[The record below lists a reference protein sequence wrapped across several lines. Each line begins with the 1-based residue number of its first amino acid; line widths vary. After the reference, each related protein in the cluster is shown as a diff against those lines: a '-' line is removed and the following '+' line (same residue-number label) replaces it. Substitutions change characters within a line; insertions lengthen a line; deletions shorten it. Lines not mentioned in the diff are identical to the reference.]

1 MTMRDYDA
9 AREIL
14 VARDDLADFAG
25 PRDERLIER
34 AEQALGLRF
43 PPTYRRFLSELG
55 AGNFG
60 GTEIYGVIDDGFE
73 TSSIPDGIW
82 NALEHRRDGT
92 LPESLYE
99 FYAPGDGEAVCL
111 DLSAPGEEAQ
121 VVGTWP
127 GAQAK
132 PEILFDDFGAWLLHA
147 VEDELGAAGEAG
159 EAP

>member
-1 MTMRDYDA
+1 MNVFEHLLIDRLALCFDIRHLA
-9 AREIL
+9 AHHA
-14 VARDDLADFAG
+14 VDGAR
-25 PRDERLIER
+25 
-34 AEQALGLRF
+34 
-43 PPTYRRFLSELG
+43 G